1 MADKGEGPERNTELT
16 WLLDNER
23 VGASGNPGAE
33 FLYRPEEILV
43 VEEDLDAELQAEL
56 AEWGT
61 YERDEE
67 DERESSAL
75 SEIGVRRLGLPR
87 DVDVGAVVSSVRRRR
102 EGRVPRVGPNHLLIG
117 EPPYHGGPGHN
128 LSPGPSVELVHPTT
142 LRKERRVTVGVLD
155 TGVRT
160 GHQWLGNYDVSGVG
174 PDFDED
180 TPARLDADSNQ
191 ELDRQAGHGTFVA
204 GIILQQAPAASVRVC
219 SVLDSNG
226 VGDDASVVAGI
237 NSLLKS
243 DEQVDILNLSL
254 GGYTHDNLPPVALRE
269 LIAKLLSKGT
279 VVVAAA
285 GNNADS
291 RPFWPAAFKRVI
303 AVAALT
309 RDGQSAAPFTNHGW
323 WVDACAPG
331 VELTSTFVEWS
342 DKVTT
347 LGAGQTYEFD
357 GWATWGG
364 TSFAAPLVAGAIAA
378 RAASEGVD
386 ATRAAFE
393 CVGAAGLEFRP
404 NLGVVANLARPL
416 PPLPS

>member
-43 VEEDLDAELQAEL
+43 VKEDLDAELQAEL

-102 EGRVPRVGPNHLLIG
+102 ESRVPRVGPNHLLIG

-174 PDFDED
+174 PDFDE
-180 TPARLDADSNQ
+180 
-191 ELDRQAGHGTFVA
+191 
-204 GIILQQAPAASVRVC
+204 
-219 SVLDSNG
+219 
-226 VGDDASVVAGI
+226 
-237 NSLLKS
+237 
-243 DEQVDILNLSL
+243 
-254 GGYTHDNLPPVALRE
+254 
-269 LIAKLLSKGT
+269 
-279 VVVAAA
+279 
-285 GNNADS
+285 
-291 RPFWPAAFKRVI
+291 
-303 AVAALT
+303 
-309 RDGQSAAPFTNHGW
+309 
-323 WVDACAPG
+323 
-331 VELTSTFVEWS
+331 
-342 DKVTT
+342 
-347 LGAGQTYEFD
+347 
-357 GWATWGG
+357 
-364 TSFAAPLVAGAIAA
+364 
-378 RAASEGVD
+378 
-386 ATRAAFE
+386 
-393 CVGAAGLEFRP
+393 
-404 NLGVVANLARPL
+404 
-416 PPLPS
+416 